1 MYFIGFII
9 NTEYRIQIMWM
20 TFTLTL
26 FTYQLS
32 YKKGYSNVN
41 VTITHKNTYPPF
53 KDRILDL
60 SVH

>member
-1 MYFIGFII
+1 
-9 NTEYRIQIMWM
+9 M

-32 YKKGYSNVN
+32 YIKGYSNVN